1 MSLQKAF
8 QEECRGSPNERPVA
22 ATTTK
27 QRKHHTLTLAW
38 PEEAGQYLSIGQGGT
53 PVSISPAIHG
63 RPAARGDMG

>member
-1 MSLQKAF
+1 
-8 QEECRGSPNERPVA
+8 
-22 ATTTK
+22 
-27 QRKHHTLTLAW
+27 LTLAW